1 MSLPLFIVDAFTS
14 QPFAGNPAAVVML
27 KHEIPDELMAKI
39 AAEMNLSETAF
50 VLANPPNRFV
60 LRWFTP
66 RVEVSLC
73 GHATIATAH
82 VLFSEYGYKPETI
95 EFETLSGILRAARR
109 GAEISLDFPL
119 DNPLDPQ
126 AVPAELLSA
135 LGLEHYVAAFWGQ
148 RTNKLVFHVED
159 ELIVRALKPDFQR
172 MSQLAL
178 PEVKG
183 VGVTA
188 PGKDKYDFV
197 SRYFNPWAGI
207 NEDPVTGSVHTLLA
221 PYWSKLLGKNELF
234 AFQASA
240 RGGEL
245 RLFTRAD
252 GRVDIRG
259 GAVLVVRGD
268 ITP

>member
-1 MSLPLFIVDAFTS
+1 MSMPIFIADAFTS
-14 QPFAGNPAAVVML
+14 QPFSGNPAAVVML
-27 KHEIPDELMAKI
+27 KHEIPDEIMAKI

-50 VLANPPNRFV
+50 VLIDRPSRFV

-66 RVEVSLC
+66 RAEVSLC

-82 VLFSEYGYKPETI
+82 VLFSEYGYKSETI
-95 EFETLSGILRAARR
+95 EFETLSGVLRATRR

-119 DNPLDPQ
+119 DNPVEPKT
-126 AVPAELLSA
+126 VPAELLAS

-148 RTNKLVFHVED
+148 KTNKLVFHVED
-159 ELIVRALKPDFQR
+159 ELIVRALRPDFQR

-178 PEVKG
+178 SEVKG

-188 PGKDKYDFV
+188 PGRDKYDFV
-197 SRYFNPWAGI
+197 SRYINPWAGV

-245 RLFTRAD
+245 HLFTRAD

-259 GAVLVVRGD
+259 GAVLVVRGE
-268 ITP
+268 IML